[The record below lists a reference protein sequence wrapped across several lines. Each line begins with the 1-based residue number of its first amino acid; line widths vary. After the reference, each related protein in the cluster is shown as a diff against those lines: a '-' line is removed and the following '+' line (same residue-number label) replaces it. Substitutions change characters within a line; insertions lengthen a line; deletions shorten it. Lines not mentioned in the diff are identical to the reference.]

1 MYTGNSIMRRV
12 ILALLST
19 QQRDVRH
26 NRRRG
31 EKKNLDEMLARQL
44 GPVGIFGDFIFDN
57 SCSQQ

>member
-1 MYTGNSIMRRV
+1 
-12 ILALLST
+12 
-19 QQRDVRH
+19 VRH